1 MTTSRVHITPHMH
14 WDREWYFTT
23 EESRILLVNNMEEI
37 MTRLENDPQYK
48 YYVLDGQTAVLED
61 YFAIKPENIDRV
73 KKLVESGKLII
84 GPWYSQTDTMQV
96 SGESIVRNMMYGM
109 RDCLKL
115 GQPMRI
121 GYLPDSFSMSSQLP
135 MIYNGF
141 GINRAMFW
149 RGCSERHGSNKTEF
163 NWQSNDGSEVTA
175 QVLPLGYA
183 IGKYLPTDEEGLRA
197 RLDKYFPVLEK
208 ASVTKDILL
217 PNGHDQMPIQNDIFD
232 VMDTLREIYP
242 DREFHMSRFE
252 EVFEKIEAMR
262 DQLDTI
268 KGEFND
274 GKYMRVHRSIS
285 STRMDIKLIHA
296 KIENK
301 IVNILEPL
309 ASIAW
314 SLGFEY
320 HHGLIEKMWKESMKN
335 HAHDS
340 IGCCCSDKV
349 HAEILNRYIL
359 ADDMAT
365 NLINFYK
372 RKIVDHMPA
381 QGSDDKLAFFNL
393 MPYAREEVV
402 NTMITI
408 RAQEFAIFDQN
419 GNPVDY
425 FIQDKREID
434 PGKVDRQIVHYGN
447 YDPFMEYDI
456 QLNINVPAMGY
467 TTLHIRANQ
476 SASIKTA
483 SQASDTLENT
493 YYKIKLNSNGTLSI
507 FDKET
512 QQTYDQVLRIEDGS
526 DDGDEYDYS
535 PSRQEWLLYSD
546 QFEVET
552 SIKHQGFQSVANIAF
567 RMNVPENLMERE
579 QRTGQNGYVDVTAQ
593 VVLKQNSRRI
603 EVRMELDNQA
613 DDHRVRVLIP
623 TPFTPETVVADNQF
637 GCITR
642 PVDDPAMQVWQQ
654 EGWKE
659 APVPIYQLMN
669 FAALENDKGDK
680 GGIALFTNGLREFE
694 VISGHNSEIR
704 NTFALTLFRSVGV
717 LGKEELL
724 LRPGRP
730 SGIKIP
736 TPDSQVRG
744 KLVCEFALYAFDG
757 DHISANVMSK
767 AREYVTPVV
776 CYNKI
781 PYNAMKLNVGEQNLP
796 MTYSVLNK
804 PIKGA
809 VLSAFKK
816 AEDEDALI
824 VRMYNPSESDTITDK
839 VEWCSSLSE
848 WIEVGLDEVALNEWD
863 KGSVQAGSIGGLAQC
878 QVKTFKVKLA
888 LSNDES

>member
-37 MTRLENDPQYK
+37 MNRLESDPEYK

-61 YFAIKPENIDRV
+61 YFAIKPENTERV
-73 KKLVESGKLII
+73 KALVEAGKLII

-96 SGESIVRNMMYGM
+96 SGESIVRNMMYGI
-109 RDCLKL
+109 RDCMKF
-115 GQPMRI
+115 GDAMKI

-141 GINRAMFW
+141 DITRAMFW
-149 RGCSERHGSNKTEF
+149 RGCSERHGTNKTEF
-163 NWQSNDGSEVTA
+163 LWQSNDGSEVTA

-183 IGKYLPTDEEGLRA
+183 IGKYLPQDEEGLRA

-208 ASVTKDILL
+208 PSVTKDILL
-217 PNGHDQMPIQNDIFD
+217 PNGHDQMPIQKDIFE
-232 VMDTLREIYP
+232 VMDKLREIYP
-242 DREFHMSRFE
+242 DREFSMSRFE
-252 EVFEKIEAMR
+252 EVFEKVEAAR

-274 GKYMRVHRSIS
+274 GKYMRVHRTIS

-296 KIENK
+296 EIENK

-314 SLGFEY
+314 TLGFEY

-365 NLINFYK
+365 NLIHFYK
-372 RKIVDHMPA
+372 RKIVDHMPDRE
-381 QGSDDKLAFFNL
+381 GCDKLAMFNL
-393 MPYAREEVV
+393 SPYEREEVV
-402 NTMITI
+402 NTTITI
-408 RAQEFAIFDQN
+408 RAQEFSIFDEN
-419 GNPVDY
+419 ENPVEY
-425 FIQDKREID
+425 FIQDKRQID

-447 YDPFMEYDI
+447 YDPFMEFDI
-456 QLNINVPAMGY
+456 QIKRTVPAMGF
-467 TTLHIRANQ
+467 TTLHIQGNEKGAVKVAEQ
-476 SASIKTA
+476 KEYL
-483 SQASDTLENT
+483 LENE
-493 YYKIKLNSNGTLSI
+493 YYRINVNDNGTLTI

-512 QQTYDQVLRIEDGS
+512 EQVFDQVLRLEDGS

-546 QFEVET
+546 EFPVET
-552 SIKHQGFQSVANIAF
+552 SIEHQGFQSVANIAF
-567 RMNVPENLMERE
+567 RMNVPANLTERE
-579 QRTGQNGYVDVTAQ
+579 ERTGQNGFVEAQCQ
-593 VVLKQNSRRI
+593 VVLKQGSRRI

-613 DDHRVRVLIP
+613 DDHRVRVLVP
-623 TPFTPETVVADNQF
+623 TPFVSETVVADNQF

-642 PVDDPAMQVWQQ
+642 PTNDPAMAVW
-654 EGWKE
+654 EEEKWKE
-659 APVPIYQLMN
+659 APVPVYQLMN
-669 FAALENDKGDK
+669 FAALENGKAGMA
-680 GGIALFTNGLREFE
+680 IMSNGLREFE
-694 VISGHNSEIR
+694 VIASQGDENR
-704 NTFALTLFRSVGV
+704 DTFALTLFRGIGV

-744 KLVCEFALYAFDG
+744 KLVCEFTLCGFSG
-757 DHISANVMSK
+757 NHIDANVMAQ
-767 AREYVTPVV
+767 ARDNVTQIE

-796 MTYSVLNK
+796 MSFSLLSK
-804 PIKGA
+804 QQSGA
-809 VLSAFKK
+809 VLSVLKK

-824 VRMYNPSESDTITDK
+824 MRVYNPAET
-839 VEWCSSLSE
+839 
-848 WIEVGLDEVALNEWD
+848 
-863 KGSVQAGSIGGLAQC
+863 GSVSDSISFTQTVSSWKETSMDERVREGDVAIETFSDLSFGDLSFGELASCQA
-878 QVKTFKVKLA
+878 KTFQIKF
-888 LSNDES
+888 

>member
-37 MTRLENDPQYK
+37 MNRLESDPEYK

-61 YFAIKPENIDRV
+61 YFAIKPENTERV
-73 KKLVESGKLII
+73 KALVEAGKLII

-96 SGESIVRNMMYGM
+96 SGESIVRNMMYGI
-109 RDCLKL
+109 RDCMKF
-115 GQPMRI
+115 GDAMKI

-141 GINRAMFW
+141 DITRAMFW
-149 RGCSERHGSNKTEF
+149 RGCSERHGTDKTEF
-163 NWQSNDGSEVTA
+163 LWQSNDGSEVVA

-183 IGKYLPTDEEGLRA
+183 IGKYLPQDEEGLRA

-208 ASVTKDILL
+208 PSVTKDILL
-217 PNGHDQMPIQNDIFD
+217 PNGHDQMPIQKDIFE
-232 VMDTLREIYP
+232 VMDKLREIYP
-242 DREFHMSRFE
+242 DREFSMSRYE
-252 EVFEKIEAMR
+252 EVFEKVEAAR

-274 GKYMRVHRSIS
+274 GKYMRVHRTIS

-296 KIENK
+296 EIENK

-314 SLGFEY
+314 TLGFEY

-365 NLINFYK
+365 NLIHFYK
-372 RKIVDHMPA
+372 RKIVDHMPDRE
-381 QGSDDKLAFFNL
+381 GCDKLAMFNL
-393 MPYAREEVV
+393 SPYEREEVV
-402 NTMITI
+402 NTTITI
-408 RAQEFAIFDQN
+408 RAQEFSIFDEN
-419 GNPVDY
+419 ENPVEY
-425 FIQDKREID
+425 FIQDKRQID

-447 YDPFMEYDI
+447 YDPFMEFDI
-456 QLNINVPAMGY
+456 QIKRIVPAMGF
-467 TTLHIRANQ
+467 TTLHIQGNEKGAVKVAEQ
-476 SASIKTA
+476 K
-483 SQASDTLENT
+483 DYLLENE
-493 YYKIKLNSNGTLSI
+493 YYRINVNDNGTLTI

-512 QQTYDQVLRIEDGS
+512 EQVFDQVLRLEDGS

-546 QFEVET
+546 EFPVET
-552 SIKHQGFQSVANIAF
+552 SIDHQGFQSVANIAF
-567 RMNVPENLMERE
+567 RMNVPANLAERE
-579 QRTGQNGYVDVTAQ
+579 ERTGQNGFVEAQCQ
-593 VVLKQNSRRI
+593 VVLKQGSRRI

-613 DDHRVRVLIP
+613 DDHRVRVLVP
-623 TPFTPETVVADNQF
+623 TPFVSETVVADNQF

-642 PVDDPAMQVWQQ
+642 PTNDPAMAVW
-654 EGWKE
+654 EEEKWKE
-659 APVPIYQLMN
+659 APVPVYQLMN
-669 FAALENDKGDK
+669 FAALENGKAGMA
-680 GGIALFTNGLREFE
+680 IMSNGLREFE
-694 VISGHNSEIR
+694 VIASQGDENR
-704 NTFALTLFRSVGV
+704 DTFALTLFRGIGV

-744 KLVCEFALYAFDG
+744 KLVCDFTLCGFSG
-757 DHISANVMSK
+757 NHIDANIMAQ
-767 AREYVTPVV
+767 ARDNVTQIE

-796 MTYSVLNK
+796 MSFSLLSK
-804 PIKGA
+804 QQSGA
-809 VLSAFKK
+809 VLSVLKK

-824 VRMYNPSESDTITDK
+824 MRVYNPAES
-839 VEWCSSLSE
+839 
-848 WIEVGLDEVALNEWD
+848 
-863 KGSVQAGSIGGLAQC
+863 GSVSDSISFTQAVSSWKETSMDERVREGDVASEEFGQIAPC
-878 QVKTFKVKLA
+878 QAKTFQIKF
-888 LSNDES
+888 